1 MAGVPPDYFNA
12 DGQLWGNP
20 LYDWD
25 AMRRGG
31 FRWWLARMQAQLAR
45 FDLVR
50 IDHFR
55 ALESYWEVPAGA
67 PTARIGQWRA
77 GPRRRL
83 ARPRCVPSSARCR
96 SSPRISG

>member
-1 MAGVPPDYFNA
+1 MPPDYFNA

-25 AMRRGG
+25 AMERSG
-31 FRWWLARMQAQLAR
+31 FRWWLARMRAQLAR

-67 PTARIGQWRA
+67 PTARLGQWRPGRGDA
-77 GPRRRL
+77 LL
-83 ARPRCVPSSARCR
+83 AALRAELGDDAARCGG
-96 SSPRISG
+96 PGDHH